1 VCEQAHQQVKEDLG
15 LDHFEGQSWQ
25 GFHRHALMT
34 MIAYAFPQYRRLA
47 QAGREKS
54 RLRTASAE
62 LIGRIARSSMISRQ
76 AARTM
81 SARLH
86 QASMKP
92 PMKRPM
98 QRQITII
105 LRKIRD

>member
-1 VCEQAHQQVKEDLG
+1 MKEDPG

-34 MIAYAFPQYRRLA
+34 MIAYVFPQHRRLA

-62 LIGRIARSSMISRQ
+62 PIGRIARSSMIFHQ

-86 QASMKP
+86 QALMKP

-98 QRQITII
+98 KRHITTI